1 EDESF
6 ASPYAAALESEFT
19 ANLYNA
25 FSKLTDR
32 EADVLSLRFGL
43 GEAEP
48 ETLES
53 ISQKY
58 GLTRERVR
66 QIEVAAL
73 KKLRSGESGK
83 ILRQYL

>member
-1 EDESF
+1 
-6 ASPYAAALESEFT
+6 
-19 ANLYNA
+19 
-25 FSKLTDR
+25 
-32 EADVLSLRFGL
+32 FGL